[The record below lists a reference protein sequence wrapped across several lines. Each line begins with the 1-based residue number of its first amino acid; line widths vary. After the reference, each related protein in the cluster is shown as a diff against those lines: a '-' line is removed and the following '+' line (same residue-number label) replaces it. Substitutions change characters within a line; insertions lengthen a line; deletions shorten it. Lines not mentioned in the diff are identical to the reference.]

1 MVPAMTLALD
11 ANFGS
16 VQGWKESFTSM
27 ATRPGDG
34 MSQMRLSFQPQTG
47 ALVNERAGNDTDNP
61 ARNTIIVVM
70 DPPQDPPQDAHAFI
84 AAIDWDHAYERYQ
97 HAVHSASEGFGAT
110 HEDIASALVLDVRRA
125 GVFAKATTMI
135 PGARWADPAA
145 VGTWAATLPADRTV
159 LVYCIHGHEVSRA
172 TAMRLRAARVSAR
185 SLAGGIDGWQA
196 ASRPVVDK
204 RAG

>member
-61 ARNTIIVVM
+61 ARNTPIVVM
-70 DPPQDPPQDAHAFI
+70 DPLKTRTPSSQRSTGTTPT
-84 AAIDWDHAYERYQ
+84 
-97 HAVHSASEGFGAT
+97 SATSTPFTAPAR
-110 HEDIASALVLDVRRA
+110 ASARPTKTLLPRWCWMCDGQVSSPRR
-125 GVFAKATTMI
+125 
-135 PGARWADPAA
+135 R
-145 VGTWAATLPADRTV
+145 R
-159 LVYCIHGHEVSRA
+159 
-172 TAMRLRAARVSAR
+172 
-185 SLAGGIDGWQA
+185 
-196 ASRPVVDK
+196 
-204 RAG
+204 